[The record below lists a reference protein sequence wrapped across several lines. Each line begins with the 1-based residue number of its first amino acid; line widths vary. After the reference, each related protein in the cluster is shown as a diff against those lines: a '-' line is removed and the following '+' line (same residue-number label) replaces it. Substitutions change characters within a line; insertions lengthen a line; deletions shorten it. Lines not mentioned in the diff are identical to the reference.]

1 MDRECLKAVSYARG
15 VRLGVLILPEH
26 RLPALTEKW
35 SRAEGLG
42 FDHAWTYDHLAWR
55 HLRDSTWFAAVP
67 TLSAAAMVTSSIR
80 LGMLVASP
88 TFRHPVPF
96 ARELLTLDDLAG
108 GRLTVGIGAGGQ
120 GWDTT
125 ILGQEPWSM
134 PERLDRFA
142 EFVDLLDRLLT
153 DRAVSF
159 EGRFWSARE
168 ARTHPGCIQQPRVPF
183 AIAATGPKS
192 MRVAARH
199 ASIWVTNGDRA
210 PEGLPLPPDQ
220 GAAVVARQL
229 RLFEQACETEG
240 RDPATVDK
248 LVLTG
253 PRLDSGL
260 QSVET
265 FRNVVDA
272 YMAVGITDLVVPW
285 PRHGPPYAG
294 NESILDLIVARS

>member
-1 MDRECLKAVSYARG
+1 MSYARI

-26 RLPALTEKW
+26 RLPALAEKW
-35 SRAEGLG
+35 SRAERLG
-42 FDHAWTYDHLAWR
+42 FDHAWTYDHIAWR
-55 HLRDSTWFAAVP
+55 DLRDSTWFAAVP
-67 TLSAAAMVTSSIR
+67 TLAAAAMLTTRIR
-80 LGMLVASP
+80 LGTLVASP
-88 TFRHPVPF
+88 NFRHPVPF
-96 ARELLTLDDLAG
+96 ARELVTLDDIAD

-120 GWDTT
+120 GWDSTV
-125 ILGQEPWSM
+125 LGLEPWSM

-153 DRAVSF
+153 NRAVSF

-168 ARTHPGCIQQPRVPF
+168 ARTHPGCVQEPRVPF

-210 PEGLPLPPDQ
+210 LEGLSLPPDQ
-220 GAAVVARQL
+220 GAAVVAQQL
-229 RLFEQACETEG
+229 RLFEQACEAEG

-260 QSVET
+260 QSVAT
-265 FRNVVDA
+265 FRTVVDA
-272 YMAVGITDLVVPW
+272 YAAVGITDLVVPW
-285 PRHGPPYAG
+285 PRHEPPYAG
-294 NESILDLIVARS
+294 HESILDQIAALD

>member
-1 MDRECLKAVSYARG
+1 
-15 VRLGVLILPEH
+15 LGVLILPEH

-42 FDHAWTYDHLAWR
+42 FDHAWTYDHIAWR
-55 HLRDSTWFAAVP
+55 ELRDSPWFAAVP
-67 TLSAAAMVTSSIR
+67 TLAAAAVVTSRIR
-80 LGMLVASP
+80 LGTLVASP

-96 ARELLTLDDLAG
+96 ARELLTLDDLAA
-108 GRLTVGIGAGGQ
+108 GRLTVGIGAGAE

-125 ILGQEPWSM
+125 VLGREPWSM
-134 PERLDRFA
+134 TERLDRFA

-210 PEGLPLPPDQ
+210 REGLPLPPDQ

-265 FRNVVDA
+265 FRTVVDA
-272 YMAVGITDLVVPW
+272 YMSVGITDLVVPW
-285 PRHGPPYAG
+285 PRHGSPYAG
-294 NESILDLIVARS
+294 NESILDLIVTRS

>member
-1 MDRECLKAVSYARG
+1 MSYARI

-26 RLPALTEKW
+26 RLPALAEKW

-42 FDHAWTYDHLAWR
+42 FDHAWTYDHIAWR
-55 HLRDSTWFAAVP
+55 DLRDSTWFAAVP
-67 TLSAAAMVTSSIR
+67 TLAAAAMLTTRIR
-80 LGMLVASP
+80 LGTLVASP
-88 TFRHPVPF
+88 NFRHPVPF
-96 ARELLTLDDLAG
+96 ARELLTLDDIAG

-125 ILGQEPWSM
+125 VLGLEPWSM
-134 PERLDRFA
+134 SERLDRFA

-159 EGRFWSARE
+159 QGRFCSARE
-168 ARTHPGCIQQPRVPF
+168 ARTHPGCVQQPRVPF

-199 ASIWVTNGDRA
+199 ASIWVTNGDREH
-210 PEGLPLPPDQ
+210 EGPPFPPDQ

-229 RLFEQACETEG
+229 RLFEQACEAEG

-260 QSVET
+260 QSVAT
-265 FRNVVDA
+265 FRTVVDA
-272 YMAVGITDLVVPW
+272 YAAVGTTDLVVPW
-285 PRHGPPYAG
+285 PRHEPPYAG
-294 NESILDLIVARS
+294 HESILDQIAALG